1 MSGFGYSED
10 CEALRSSVEFAQI
23 IHFTRVFENPLKLK
37 PFSADRLEAAL
48 LAPGENNKFLSEIHF
63 KLLRHDP
70 YANYN
75 ELDAETKW
83 KDLLQKKLKNQSWE
97 FWEENP
103 LENAC
108 YEELSACERASILRA
123 LCEWRLVECPCVH
136 EAVKASV
143 NSTEFTADCLREEP
157 IGEDSSGALY
167 YHLASNGEDCR
178 IYRQMLPQLTG
189 GKAPKLKTPET
200 WETICTTMD
209 ELRDWIFQ
217 LKKLKPKVEKE
228 LYKTLSKEILPK
240 LEESAAAR
248 EKQERKARELEAMPR
263 KRSSRIASLATAKEE
278 FDQRMEEEKIAREQ
292 KAKHAKEMQKLKK
305 EQEMRERKEQARL
318 ERAAAREAALQEA
331 ALRRDRSFRLREMGY
346 ELPAESNRE
355 ERMSKRQRGD
365 EPDEYEDEQQFDA
378 EPMQEDL
385 QEDLQQ
391 SDEFD
396 DSNTAAV
403 EHRSPHDNESPAAP
417 GVSAAWEEA
426 CGTVPSP
433 VQAASPSPRPK
444 VLVVKH
450 QSYRAVLGSSPPPVE
465 PQESKTF
472 PPGADGLGSR
482 DPPSDFEPASVP
494 SASFPPSTQEDSFSD
509 PRRSA
514 EASADVTE
522 PADASSL
529 PLAAGATVASG
540 VAEPVVQAREH
551 TAAPMEEEAEEVQ
564 NTVLPVVENREEAE
578 CPEEAEEVQ
587 ESSSPSGGKQRG
599 GRVPGGK
606 QRKLKIQVS
615 QWWKTEEAE
624 CPEEAEEAQ
633 DPGLPVVENR
643 EEAECPEPL
652 PSVPAE
658 IPFQADAQMQV
669 TSELADEMQPALAV
683 ASSTAM
689 APVEETPTSVE
700 IPCNMDLPSV
710 AVEHGDA

>member
-318 ERAAAREAALQEA
+318 E
-331 ALRRDRSFRLREMGY
+331 MGY

-444 VLVVKH
+444 
-450 QSYRAVLGSSPPPVE
+450 
-465 PQESKTF
+465 
-472 PPGADGLGSR
+472 
-482 DPPSDFEPASVP
+482 
-494 SASFPPSTQEDSFSD
+494 EDSFSD

-578 CPEEAEEVQ
+578 
-587 ESSSPSGGKQRG
+587 
-599 GRVPGGK
+599 
-606 QRKLKIQVS
+606 
-615 QWWKTEEAE
+615 
-624 CPEEAEEAQ
+624 
-633 DPGLPVVENR
+633 